1 MRQLALAKHINDRLY
16 DFMQADP
23 DLLVDAL
30 KAAGEPTRLR
40 ILALLRRGDLAVGEL
55 VDILDQ
61 SQPRLSHHLKTLT
74 TAGLVER
81 LPEGS
86 WVFYRAQTQ
95 GWAGRLLHALF
106 AELDVASE
114 PFAQDALAL
123 QSVRAQRAES
133 AESYFSNIAD
143 NWDRLRTLH
152 YPETAIEAAILD
164 IVGTQRRDRLID
176 LGTGTGRMLAL
187 LAPHAQDAEGLDL
200 SHHMLTVARANLNRA
215 GVTNARVRQGDVTAT
230 PFDSGSADLVIVHQ
244 VLHYLEQPEDLIT
257 EAARILKPG
266 GQVLVVDFAPHDLE
280 FLRETQGH
288 RRLGIRETDM
298 ATWADAA
305 GLDLQTPLR
314 FDPPASLDQG
324 LSVLIWTATRP
335 ANQQEVA
342 A

>member
-143 NWDRLRTLH
+143 NWDRLRALH

-230 PFDSGSADLVIVHQ
+230 PFDGSSADLVIVHQ

-298 ATWADAA
+298 AIWADAA

>member
-1 MRQLALAKHINDRLY
+1 MTS
-16 DFMQADP
+16 DP
-23 DLLVDAL
+23 NTLVDAL

-55 VDILDQ
+55 VQILDQ

-74 TAGLVER
+74 NGGLVER

-86 WVFYRAQTQ
+86 WVFYRARTKD
-95 GWAGRLLHALF
+95 WAGRVLNALF
-106 AELDVASE
+106 AELDLTAA
-114 PFAQDALAL
+114 PFAQDATAL
-123 QSVRAQRAES
+123 QNVRRERAVS
-133 AESYFSNIAD
+133 AESYFSNIAET
-143 NWDRLRTLH
+143 WDRLRALH
-152 YPETAIEAAILD
+152 YPETDIEAAILHQ
-164 IVGTQRRDRLID
+164 VGDRRFEHLVD

-215 GVTNARVRQGDVTAT
+215 DVRNARVRQGDVTDT
-230 PFDSGSADLVIVHQ
+230 PFENNSADLVIVHQ
-244 VLHYLEQPEDLIT
+244 VLHYLEQPEDVIA

-266 GQVLVVDFAPHDLE
+266 GQLLVVDFAPHDLE
-280 FLRETQGH
+280 FLRESQGH
-288 RRLGIRETDM
+288 RRLGIREDDM
-298 ATWADAA
+298 SAWADAA
-305 GLDLQTPLR
+305 GLAVQAPTR